1 MSDKTKIVV
10 LSGAGI
16 SAESGIKTFRDH
28 DGLWEGHDVMA
39 VASPDGWAKDMS
51 LVLDFYNQRRKQL
64 QEVTFNSAHKNIA
77 HLETQYDVVVI
88 TQNVDDLH
96 ERAGSTDVMHLH
108 GQLNQVRS
116 SQDSSLIYDWKED
129 LNIGDNCEL
138 GSQLR
143 PHIVWFGEAVP
154 MIEKAAEEIMNC
166 QICVI
171 VGTSLQVYP
180 AAGLIS
186 YAPKGC
192 KVYYI
197 DPKPYISRELEYI
210 DHQVIAEKATSG
222 TKVLLDLLMEQ
233 A

>member
-1 MSDKTKIVV
+1 MSSKPKIVV

-64 QEVTFNSAHKNIA
+64 KEVTFNSAHKNIA
-77 HLETQYDVVVI
+77 SLESQYDVVVI

-96 ERAGSTDVMHLH
+96 ERAGSSDVMHLH

-116 SQDSSLIYDWKED
+116 TQDSSLIYDWMED
-129 LNIGDNCEL
+129 LNIGDKCQL

-186 YAPKGC
+186 YAPKSC

-222 TKVLLDLLMEQ
+222 TKILLDFLMKQ